1 MSLKEDIEEIQE
13 KAEIL
18 ETQSF
23 ARSILEDYKK
33 ANKRMFTIIIIIL
46 IMWFSTIGYLVYL
59 LNDISYVE
67 TTQEIDDVDSIE
79 NSNITNGDIYGED

>member
-1 MSLKEDIEEIQE
+1 MSLKEDIVEIQE

-33 ANKRMFTIIIIIL
+33 ANKRMFVIIIIIL

>member
-33 ANKRMFTIIIIIL
+33 ANKRMFVIIIIIL